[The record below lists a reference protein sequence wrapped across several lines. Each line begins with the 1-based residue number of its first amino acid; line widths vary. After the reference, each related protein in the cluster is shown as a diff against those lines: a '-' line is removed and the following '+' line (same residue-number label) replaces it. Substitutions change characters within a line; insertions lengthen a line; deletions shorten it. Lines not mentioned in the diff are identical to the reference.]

1 MTRKEIQK
9 KQCQRQGTL
18 GNLAEGP
25 QLLKTAF
32 DFFYDMNTSTI
43 GLTKKFIWV
52 FLYSVMK
59 TWINFLGNAIHC
71 VLQYGTVLVGFPGVS
86 VVKNL
91 PANAG
96 GARDTS
102 SIPQLRRF
110 PIVGNGNSLQ
120 YSFLENPM
128 DGGAWRVTV
137 QGLQIIGHDQW
148 MSMHTFYVYVTLQ

>member
-1 MTRKEIQK
+1 MTRKEIQIQK

-18 GNLAEGP
+18 GNLAEGL

-32 DFFYDMNTSTI
+32 DFFHDMNPSTI
-43 GLTKKFIWV
+43 GLTKNFIWV
-52 FLYSVMK
+52 FLYSVMN
-59 TWINFLGNAIHC
+59 TFINFWGNVIHYE
-71 VLQYGTVLVGFPGVS
+71 LQYGTVLMGFQGVS

-96 GARDTS
+96 DARDAGS
-102 SIPQLRRF
+102 VPQLGRF

-128 DGGAWRVTV
+128 DGETWRVTV
-137 QGLQIIGHDQW
+137 QGLQIIGHD
-148 MSMHTFYVYVTLQ
+148 MHCLCTSLYNN